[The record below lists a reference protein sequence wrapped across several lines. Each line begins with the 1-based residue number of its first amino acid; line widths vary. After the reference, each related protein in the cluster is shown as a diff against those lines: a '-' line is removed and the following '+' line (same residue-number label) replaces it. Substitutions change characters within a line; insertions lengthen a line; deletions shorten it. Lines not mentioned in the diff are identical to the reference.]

1 MNDEPTTNT
10 NNHYWPSTTVYI
22 ICTSQSTSSCTHRE
36 LIHYRTVLWLTY
48 DLPFLCQDLQ
58 NQLPYLKSYAYGR
71 LASADLCPPHT
82 VISIW
87 IFTLN
92 VRLLTN
98 INRRAFTFPCIILFL
113 YTITE
118 LTESLLLWLKTLQRA
133 SSVCYHDLPAFNYC
147 FNGLFFSSCQNP
159 AINFI
164 AWRQYI
170 HHIFLCSGKTL
181 KYDAVSVDQFSV
193 W

>member
-36 LIHYRTVLWLTY
+36 LIHYRTVLWLTF

-58 NQLPYLKSYAYGR
+58 NQLSEIICLWQ
-71 LASADLCPPHT
+71 ASKCRSVSTTHCDIHLDFYT
-82 VISIW
+82 Q
-87 IFTLN
+87 
-92 VRLLTN
+92 RN

-133 SSVCYHDLPAFNYC
+133 SSVWYHDLPAFNYC

>member
-1 MNDEPTTNT
+1 MNDEPKTNT

-22 ICTSQSTSSCTHRE
+22 ICTSQSTSSCTHME
-36 LIHYRTVLWLTY
+36 LNHYRTELWSTMTCHFSVKTY
-48 DLPFLCQDLQ
+48 KIS
-58 NQLPYLKSYAYGR
+58 YLKSYAYGR

-82 VISIW
+82 VIFIW

-92 VRLLTN
+92 IRLLTN

>member
-1 MNDEPTTNT
+1 MNQQQTPTTTIDHLLLYTLYVPVKVHHHVPTGN
-10 NNHYWPSTTVYI
+10 WSI
-22 ICTSQSTSSCTHRE
+22 IEQCSDQPMTCHFS
-36 LIHYRTVLWLTY
+36 VKTY
-48 DLPFLCQDLQ
+48 KIS
-58 NQLPYLKSYAYGR
+58 YLKSYAYGR

-82 VISIW
+82 VIFIW

>member
-1 MNDEPTTNT
+1 MQ
-10 NNHYWPSTTVYI
+10 
-22 ICTSQSTSSCTHRE
+22 ICVH
-36 LIHYRTVLWLTY
+36 
-48 DLPFLCQDLQ
+48 
-58 NQLPYLKSYAYGR
+58 
-71 LASADLCPPHT
+71 HT
-82 VISIW
+82 VIFIW

-170 HHIFLCSGKTL
+170 HHIFLCSVWCCVSRSIQCLIKRSLVLDRQNKVLQYTSFSYFILECVEFCAKLNTFTIHISCKLQGI
-181 KYDAVSVDQFSV
+181 KYY
-193 W
+193 